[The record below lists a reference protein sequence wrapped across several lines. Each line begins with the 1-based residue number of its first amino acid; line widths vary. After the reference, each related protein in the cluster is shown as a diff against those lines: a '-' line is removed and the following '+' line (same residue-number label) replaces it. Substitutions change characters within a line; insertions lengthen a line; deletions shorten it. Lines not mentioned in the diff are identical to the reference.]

1 MYRWFTTSSLRM
13 YVFPGHSKKQ
23 GRVDRFDSLAALKM
37 LACDIMHTCCKFW
50 NVRRV
55 FSQAFFLRAT
65 QLLLNVTGACN
76 ILHCYI
82 GCDSHCVPWLSVRF
96 TGGEAEGLC
105 AKGWTRGFGVESCSR
120 ATCTRGWET
129 SYAFCT
135 RQYLLWGTDIGNLW
149 MVGLEIS
156 ASKTINLLM
165 SLPWFSRRG
174 ERSPRG
180 PGEERHL
187 RTRQEEGGSHTG
199 TDSCILWMD
208 RTWSDWSI
216 LNHIEPT
223 ILQTY
228 TLRIFKRHCTT
239 QLFHSLFDDRGA
251 KVGGGQVS
259 SKLGVCE
266 AKKSTDEAIKKLEDA
281 KKQLAEA
288 ALQDT
293 TGFLRATRQRVDEL
307 CGSLHGIVLS
317 GWWKGL
323 GSRGRKTVWCWHSD
337 HLLTYWFL

>member
-1 MYRWFTTSSLRM
+1 MSL
-13 YVFPGHSKKQ
+13 GHATYCIVTLVVIRTAFLDFLCGSQVERLKGSVQKAEREALEWKAAAEQ
-23 GRVDRFDSLAALKM
+23 RAQEAGRHPTPSAPDNTVGHRHWKSL
-37 LACDIMHTCCKFW
+37 DG
-50 NVRRV
+50 R
-55 FSQAFFLRAT
+55 
-65 QLLLNVTGACN
+65 
-76 ILHCYI
+76 
-82 GCDSHCVPWLSVRF
+82 
-96 TGGEAEGLC
+96 
-105 AKGWTRGFGVESCSR
+105 
-120 ATCTRGWET
+120 
-129 SYAFCT
+129 
-135 RQYLLWGTDIGNLW
+135 IGNLCF
-149 MVGLEIS
+149 ENHQS
-156 ASKTINLLM
+156 SHES
-165 SLPWFSRRG
+165 SLG

-293 TGFLRATRQRVDEL
+293 RISKGDEATSRRVVWQLTWDCAVRLMERSRKQRPKN
-307 CGSLHGIVLS
+307 SLMLTLWSPI
-317 GWWKGL
+317 
-323 GSRGRKTVWCWHSD
+323 D
-337 HLLTYWFL
+337 LLILLDSLNNRISISISIKYQYLI